1 MKDSGLSAM
10 SDDGGNNEINV
21 CACSHQY
28 LHVVKKYAK
37 IIQKNIKRC

>member
-1 MKDSGLSAM
+1 MKGSGLSET

-21 CACSHQY
+21 CVCSRQH
-28 LHVVKKYAK
+28 LHFVKKYAK